1 MPVFSKTLPSNLIY
15 SSIANQIIS
24 QEVFSDNIK
33 GTYGSLAE
41 RAKVDAGLYGS
52 VKLYY
57 SCDILKGYDWKNDA
71 EAQNLLQIHR
81 PKAPEVQAL
90 EVNEFKIVP
99 LTLDQYL
106 TKQAFATAGAF
117 SQFNSVMLGMVRE
130 TKRVW
135 EATRYNTYL
144 GTTETVEGE
153 QTFDITPV
161 DGQNDALTMAEA
173 LATLLVNMRDIT
185 RDYNDYKH
193 LRSYDEKDLIVVWN
207 AKHYNTLKKIDMP
220 TIFHTSGLLDE
231 FKQEV
236 LPARYFGEK
245 QGVYNEDAPVMTQ
258 VPQDGAVYRTLV
270 EGDFNGKHK
279 FPGDILEPDTDVY
292 EGQYYKEDDTIA
304 FKVVHKRSI
313 PSLTGFSTQTEFW
326 NPRALVSTTYLIWGT
341 NKLEYLKNYPMITA
355 RFGE

>member
-1 MPVFSKTLPSNLIY
+1 MPAFSKTLPSNLIY
-15 SSIANQIIS
+15 SSLANQIIS

-57 SCDILKGYDWKNDA
+57 SADILRAYDWTNDA
-71 EAQNLLQIHR
+71 EAQNLLNIHR

-144 GTTETVEGE
+144 GTTETNIGE

-185 RDYNDYKH
+185 RSYNDYKH
-193 LRSYDEKDLIVVWN
+193 LRSYDESDLIVVWN

-220 TIFHTSGLLDE
+220 TIFHTDNLLNE

-236 LPARYFGEK
+236 LPERYFGTINADSA
-245 QGVYNEDAPVMTQ
+245 QGNADKTVRSLIEQ
-258 VPQDGAVYRTLV
+258 
-270 EGDFNGKHK
+270 EISGKHY
-279 FPGDILEPDTDVY
+279 FAGDAIDAGVTAPAGTSYTV
-292 EGQYYKEDDTIA
+292 DDSIA

-313 PSLTGFSTQTEFW
+313 PSLTGFSTQTEFF
-326 NPRALVSTTYLIWGT
+326 NPRSLTSTTFLIWGT

-355 RFGE
+355 RFSD